1 MILYLISKALGQKGP
16 KSNQDITCLIGTDG
30 RHGVHDMW
38 KVRPGGKISE
48 KWGPANAIWRAGRM
62 WVPHG
67 VEIERWLCNPRVSGS
82 IPGTDNLEK
91 LFIWMKIHG
100 LTQISKTL
108 FRWQSG

>member
-1 MILYLISKALGQKGP
+1 MVGMVFMTCGKSDPVENFQK
-16 KSNQDITCLIGTDG
+16 
-30 RHGVHDMW
+30 
-38 KVRPGGKISE
+38 

-100 LTQISKTL
+100 ITQKQTVTEL
-108 FRWQSG
+108 